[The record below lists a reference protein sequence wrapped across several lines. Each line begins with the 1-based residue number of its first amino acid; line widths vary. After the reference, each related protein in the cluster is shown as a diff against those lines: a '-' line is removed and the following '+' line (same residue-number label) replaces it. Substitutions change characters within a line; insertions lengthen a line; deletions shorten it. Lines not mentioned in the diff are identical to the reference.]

1 MVCGVQEFTVSPFLT
16 GLNAASLAAAQS
28 YIEAFQKLSEKSNT
42 LILPS
47 NVADVSGVVGSAVT
61 MYRTLANNFQES
73 GKMDQKLKNSS
84 HTTPEDKE
92 IRS

>member
-1 MVCGVQEFTVSPFLT
+1 MSCGVKGLTVSLFLT

-28 YIEAFQKLSEKSNT
+28 YIVAFQKLSEKSNT

-61 MYRTLANNFQES
+61 MYRTLAKNFQES
-73 GKMDQKLKNSS
+73 GKMDSKLKTSS
-84 HTTPEDKE
+84 HTTPEDEE
-92 IRS
+92 ISS